1 MKRFAVVALLALAGL
16 PLRASE
22 IDSGVN
28 AARHRRFTGGFDTGV
43 PTNNAGAL
51 GGGLDLSGVGWSAA
65 DRTWG
70 VALISPKHFAIATH
84 VLRAGGEQ
92 LRFLN
97 RDGVVKTY
105 TIKGVGTAGYTRG
118 SYNGG
123 TSDVAIGEL
132 VETVTA
138 ADNVKIYD
146 VLRPG
151 GMPPTA
157 PDLNNPP
164 NPAGLNPALA
174 WFVGKSVVAVGKNE
188 SAAGVFNPLGGKV
201 SRDTIAE
208 VGAYS
213 LTSATTPDTLGY
225 SWVSSATTA
234 DSGRLVGGDSGSPSF
249 VQHNGELYF
258 LGSHSGIDPS
268 IPGAQLNVGGFFPW
282 YVDSFNASIAGTG
295 FQIGIINPVPEP
307 GTGLL
312 ACAGLAAAWTVRRR
326 RPSTAP
332 RRLPAA
338 RT

>member
-1 MKRFAVVALLALAGL
+1 MKRFAVAALLALTGL

-22 IDSGVN
+22 IDSGAT
-28 AARHRRFTGGFDTGV
+28 AARNYRFAGGFDTGL

-65 DRTWG
+65 DKTWG

-105 TIKGVGTAGYTRG
+105 TIKGAGTSGYTLG
-118 SYNGG
+118 HYNGG

-132 VETVTA
+132 VETVSA
-138 ADNVKIYD
+138 ADNLKIYN
-146 VLRPG
+146 VLRPP
-151 GMPPTA
+151 GMPATV

-174 WFVGKSVVAVGKNE
+174 WFVGKAVVAVGKNE
-188 SAAGVFNPLGGKV
+188 STAGVFNPRGGKV

-213 LTSATTPDTLGY
+213 LTSPTTADTIGY

-234 DSGRLVGGDSGSPSF
+234 DSGRLVGGDSGSPAF
-249 VQHNGELYF
+249 VQ
-258 LGSHSGIDPS
+258 
-268 IPGAQLNVGGFFPW
+268 
-282 YVDSFNASIAGTG
+282 
-295 FQIGIINPVPEP
+295 
-307 GTGLL
+307 
-312 ACAGLAAAWTVRRR
+312 
-326 RPSTAP
+326 
-332 RRLPAA
+332 
-338 RT
+338 